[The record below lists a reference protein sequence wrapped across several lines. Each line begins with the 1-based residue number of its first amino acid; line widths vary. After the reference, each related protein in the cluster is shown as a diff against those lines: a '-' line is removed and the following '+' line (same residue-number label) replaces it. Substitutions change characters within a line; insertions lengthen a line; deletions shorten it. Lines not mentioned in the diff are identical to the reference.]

1 MKRKKE
7 VVIKEN
13 PMRFYTLADKVV
25 LGLTTF
31 VLLLFFVV
39 LLYPLL
45 YAVISS
51 FAKGVLPLNL
61 IPTRITLEG
70 YIACIEYRYIW
81 TGFRNSVIYTL
92 LGTGIA
98 LLVTICCAYA
108 LSVKHRLRGLMLAIC
123 MFTMYFDGGL
133 IPNFLWINKLGLYNT
148 VWALVLPGAL
158 SVYNMLVMRT
168 YFENSIPAELHEA
181 AQLDGASE
189 IGYLIRVV
197 VPLSGAVIAV
207 IALYYISSLWNSY
220 FQAMLYIQDLE
231 KLPLSNIL
239 RSLLL
244 TAQNAGLTTMD
255 SSTAQKIE
263 ERQEVMKYCV
273 IVVSSVPMLVLYPF
287 IQKYFVKGV
296 MIGAV
301 KG

>member
-108 LSVKHRLRGLMLAIC
+108 LSVAQASGPHAGHLHVYHVLRRR
-123 MFTMYFDGGL
+123 L
-133 IPNFLWINKLGLYNT
+133 IPNFLWINKLSHIMVG
-148 VWALVLPGAL
+148 PG
-158 SVYNMLVMRT
+158 T
-168 YFENSIPAELHEA
+168 PARCRCT
-181 AQLDGASE
+181 
-189 IGYLIRVV
+189 IC
-197 VPLSGAVIAV
+197 
-207 IALYYISSLWNSY
+207 W
-220 FQAMLYIQDLE
+220 
-231 KLPLSNIL
+231 
-239 RSLLL
+239 
-244 TAQNAGLTTMD
+244 
-255 SSTAQKIE
+255 
-263 ERQEVMKYCV
+263 
-273 IVVSSVPMLVLYPF
+273 
-287 IQKYFVKGV
+287 
-296 MIGAV
+296 
-301 KG
+301 